1 MTQILPAS
9 FSALE
14 RPDPSNLDE
23 CWKWIS
29 ARYLKNR
36 RDDAFMVSLKSILS
50 VDASG
55 TIVPEPVYDPLS
67 DEVYGLAVLGE
78 SGEGKSSLIRRNLGT
93 MPNLHMV
100 NEQGEGNYLYVKIE
114 NEPSVKALTKLLLE
128 RSGYGRISH
137 SAKGDVLWTMLLHR
151 ISLLG
156 IKLIWIDEAHHV
168 FRPGPGRDLVS
179 SLRAMKTLLKG
190 QNAPAIILSGIP
202 QLNEHL
208 VKDRETS
215 RRFFRHT
222 LNAEGLG
229 TEDIPRL
236 RKFIEQCCISIGMT
250 PPKDP
255 SYVERLLF
263 ANNQSL
269 GNTLF
274 LVKHSIRY
282 ALNNRHG
289 ALDLDVTRT
298 VFESMGSPQGL
309 GPFSD
314 IEWPKLK
321 KTLKDRGWS

>member
-1 MTQILPAS
+1 MTQILPAT

-14 RPDPSNLDE
+14 RPDPSNPNE

-36 RDDAFMVSLKSILS
+36 RDDAFLASLKSILS

-55 TIVPEPVYDPLS
+55 TIIPEPVYDPLC
-67 DEVYGLAVLGE
+67 DEMYGLAVLGE

-93 MPNLHMV
+93 LAGFSRV
-100 NEQGEGNYLYVKIE
+100 NEEGEGNCLYVKIE
-114 NEPSVKALTKLLLE
+114 NEPSVKALAALLLKA
-128 RSGYGRISH
+128 SGYTKISP
-137 SAKGDVLWTMLLHR
+137 SANGDILWTMLLHR

-179 SLRAMKTLLKG
+179 SLRAMKSLLKG
-190 QNAPAIILSGIP
+190 QNAPAVILSGIP
-202 QLNEHL
+202 QLNEYL

-215 RRFFRHT
+215 RRFFRHN
-222 LNAEGLG
+222 LNAEELG

-236 RKFIEQCCISIGMT
+236 RKFIEQCCISIEMT
-250 PPKDP
+250 PPTDP

-282 ALNNRHG
+282 ALNNRRG
-289 ALDLDVTRT
+289 ALDLGVTRT